1 MPVGAVGEASLG
13 ESPAERVDCA
23 HGERLGMCVYPDCE
37 HFPCLLRLPTMGSA
51 SGQPCVRC
59 DKLLSGHAR
68 RLGERG
74 GTLKVTVTA
83 PGVGLGECES
93 PPRAE
98 HPHTGEATGKAK
110 RMG

>member
-1 MPVGAVGEASLG
+1 MGRRSTQNLLPQLWQCCAKASLD
-13 ESPAERVDCA
+13 ESSAERVDCA
-23 HGERLGMCVYPDCE
+23 DGERLGMCVYPDCE

-74 GTLKVTVTA
+74 GTLKVTVTT
-83 PGVGLGECES
+83 PGG
-93 PPRAE
+93 R
-98 HPHTGEATGKAK
+98 TG
-110 RMG
+110 